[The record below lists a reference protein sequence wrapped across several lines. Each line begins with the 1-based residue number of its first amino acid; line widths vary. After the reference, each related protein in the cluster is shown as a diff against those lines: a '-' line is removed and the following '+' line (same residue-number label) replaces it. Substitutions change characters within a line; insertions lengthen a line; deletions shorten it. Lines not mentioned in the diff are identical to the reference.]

1 MLPAGPAAL
10 PKGSEVVFFNI
21 HAAAEVLGRVVR
33 ISKVENVSFL
43 HVQGNPL
50 DQQDIREKLNLARH
64 AYISF
69 FMILYSIYVIGVLFR
84 LCKSSPAAWL
94 ANDAVDT
101 ESAALQLLHRHFLW
115 SGDHVTSAE
124 SSLAPLFWPTC

>member
-1 MLPAGPAAL
+1 MLPVGPAAL

-64 AYISF
+64 AYILF
-69 FMILYSIYVIGVLFR
+69 FMISYSIYVIGFFIPSVQELASCVAGQR
-84 LCKSSPAAWL
+84 CCRHRVSS
-94 ANDAVDT
+94 
-101 ESAALQLLHRHFLW
+101 SAAVAQAFPVVW
-115 SGDHVTSAE
+115 
-124 SSLAPLFWPTC
+124 